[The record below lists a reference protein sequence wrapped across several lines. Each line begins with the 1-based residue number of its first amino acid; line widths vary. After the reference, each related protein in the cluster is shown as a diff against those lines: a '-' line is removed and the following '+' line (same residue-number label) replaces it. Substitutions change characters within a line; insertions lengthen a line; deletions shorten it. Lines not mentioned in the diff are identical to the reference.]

1 MLHDW
6 FKQQTRKF
14 LTLQMVLFSGN
25 QCSES
30 LGDLPKTTPGKQDS
44 SPAFLGFR
52 AHAHPLHNSA
62 VSSCQGLCW
71 YCRWIRYQ
79 VSKGPLYKFGTTS
92 RNQVS
97 WITTN
102 SVVDTTTRVQG
113 KEQLLS
119 GVIGWLLGGRGIDG
133 GSWRLD
139 LSWQRWKEEASPL
152 QQPPGEIKNLQQ
164 RWDRSWNFLGYLW
177 QQWEGKRWEKLTSLR
192 SWKALKEFRFD
203 LSVGATGKF

>member
-6 FKQQTRKF
+6 FKQQIHKF

-25 QCSES
+25 QGSES
-30 LGDLPKTTPGKQDS
+30 LGDLPKTTLGKQDP

-52 AHAHPLHNSA
+52 AHAHSLHNSA

-71 YCRWIRYQ
+71 YYRWIRYQ

-97 WITTN
+97 WLMTN
-102 SVVDTTTRVQG
+102 SVADTTTRVQG

-119 GVIGWLLGGRGIDG
+119 GVIGWLLGGRGIKGGHGGWIWVGRG
-133 GSWRLD
+133 GSRRQAPC
-139 LSWQRWKEEASPL
+139 SSPL
-152 QQPPGEIKNLQQ
+152 GKSKICNKDETDPEI
-164 RWDRSWNFLGYLW
+164 F
-177 QQWEGKRWEKLTSLR
+177 
-192 SWKALKEFRFD
+192 
-203 LSVGATGKF
+203 